1 MSTTLTSTINELDLK
16 STAASA
22 REIALANELSI
33 ENIKPPKGTD
43 RRRLPRLAFLFESQG
58 IAEYRR
64 GSSEFRSYFHSAMA
78 CWCALASEANTPV
91 SLEKN
96 SVSIYQI
103 INKELA
109 LEPLAPNLAIA
120 FHLGVSGLLAERSAE
135 TRLHLQ
141 KLDISA
147 SNFEENWLKTVFN
160 NVASAF
166 ALLVRK
172 SNGWSDIQQA
182 LSAIEQLKTDQK
194 KYEDKYLDNIA
205 DRDSQTKEALVLLGF
220 YNLAQMTITV
230 AEYLKSGTEGNTEIG
245 LRIDRY
251 RRQATEAFTTAS
263 EVPKMRFAEL
273 LWAGCKELLRNSL
286 WSHLEALPEGV
297 RNFGEILIGNRP
309 DPVLELW
316 PSQQEA
322 LRRSF
327 LDPYQRAVMVE
338 MPTSAGKTL
347 LAKFAIAQ
355 TKAFASTSTIAYIVP
370 TRALVNQVT
379 LDLRQD
385 FSPLGYQIEQA
396 VPAFELDPT
405 ESILLSGK
413 LDILV
418 TTPEKLDLLIR
429 ADHPVTKEISLVV
442 ADEAHNLQDNNRG
455 ARLELLLG
463 TIKREKRN
471 TRFLLLSPFLPN
483 GKELLTWLGEER
495 TLPPIQINWKPN
507 NRIVSSITVKGRES
521 KRKLVLEVLPAADNS
536 AITKGTILPIG
547 NNESVPESLTIG
559 RLSKAAT
566 LALMDRGGILVLCR
580 GKGTAMKRAKE
591 IADTLPPIVHG
602 SDLREAVCEY
612 LVAEAGYES
621 TLVKCLKHGVAY
633 HHAGLSHESRWLI
646 EKLIRSKEV
655 KIVCG
660 TTTLAQG
667 VNFPISTVIIET
679 LQKGRNNKLSYAD
692 FWNIAGRAGR
702 TLVDSLGVIAFPSP
716 NAKKKKEYVEFLSG
730 EAKEISSQLTHL
742 LAAAEAIGEDFNLAA
757 LRNWP
762 QLSALLQFLA
772 HAVRVADNVDMADEM
787 ESLLRSSLIYHQ
799 ASKTEQNPAL
809 DKFINLCRCYVR
821 QVEASKK
828 GLLALADTTGFA
840 TPSVLYLVAKTSE
853 EYKDL
858 KNIDSWS
865 PTSLFSNDIS
875 GLSKRIDLVSQI
887 PEMRLSDGQG
897 GALDTERVAKIIRD
911 WVNGESLLEL
921 TKRYPKPSVDTVD
934 GENGTDQ
941 QVADFSSYLFS
952 TLITNASWG
961 IGALEGLCLAGGGDK
976 ASSAAAHVP
985 SMIYFGVQSTEAV
998 WLRMAGLPRIVAE
1011 GAASLWREQNKN
1023 TPTSYNDL
1031 RGWISSFDEKEW
1043 KKIIPPTTKISEK
1056 SMKIIWQ
1063 ELNGSNQ

>member
-1 MSTTLTSTINELDLK
+1 MTTTLTSTINELDLK
-16 STAASA
+16 SIAASA
-22 REIALANELSI
+22 RETALANELSI
-33 ENIKPPKGTD
+33 EHIKPAKGTD

-58 IAEYRR
+58 LTEYRR
-64 GSSEFRSYFHSAMA
+64 NSSEFRSHFYSAMA
-78 CWCALASEANTPV
+78 CWCAIASEVDAPITPG
-91 SLEKN
+91 KT

-109 LEPLAPNLAIA
+109 LEPLEPNLSIA

-135 TRLHLQ
+135 TRLHLK
-141 KLDISA
+141 KLDIST
-147 SNFEENWLKTVFN
+147 SSYGGDWLKTVFN
-160 NVASAF
+160 NIASAF

-182 LSAIEQLKTDQK
+182 LSAIEQLKNDQR
-194 KYEDKYLDNIA
+194 KYEDQYLDQIT
-205 DRDSQTKEALVLLGF
+205 DRDNQTKEALVLLGF

-230 AEYLKSGTEGNTEIG
+230 AEYLKSGAEGHTEVG
-245 LRIDRY
+245 LRLDRY
-251 RRQATEAFTTAS
+251 KRQATEAFTTAS
-263 EVPKMRFAEL
+263 EIPKTRFAEL
-273 LWAGCKELLRNSL
+273 LWAGCKELIRNSL
-286 WSHLEALPEGV
+286 WNHLEALPEGV
-297 RNFGEILIGNRP
+297 RNFGEVLIGDRP

-370 TRALVNQVT
+370 TRALVNQIT

-405 ESILLSGK
+405 ESMLLSGK

-429 ADHPVTKEISLVV
+429 ADHPVTKDISLVI
-442 ADEAHNLQDNNRG
+442 ADEAHNLQDDNRG

-507 NRIVSSITVKGRES
+507 SRIVGSITAKGRES

-536 AITKGTILPIG
+536 AIAEGTILSIG
-547 NNESVPESLTIG
+547 SKDSVPESLTIG

-566 LALMDRGGILVLCR
+566 LALMERGGILVLCR

-591 IADTLPPIVHG
+591 IADSLPPITEE
-602 SDLREAVCEY
+602 SDLRDAVCEY
-612 LVAEAGYES
+612 LIAEAGYES

-646 EKLIRSKEV
+646 EKLIRAKAV
-655 KIVCG
+655 KIICG

-667 VNFPISTVIIET
+667 VNFPISTVIVET
-679 LQKGRNNKLSYAD
+679 LQKGDKKLSYAD

-716 NAKKKKEYVEFLSG
+716 SAKKREEYVKFLAG
-730 EAKEISSQLTHL
+730 EAKEIASQLTHL

-762 QLSALLQFLA
+762 QLSSLLQFLA

-799 ASKTEQNPAL
+799 ASKSEQNPAL
-809 DKFINLCRCYVR
+809 DRFINLCRSYVR
-821 QVEASKK
+821 QIEAGKK

-858 KNIDSWS
+858 KDIDGWN
-865 PTSLFSNDIS
+865 PASLFSDDIS

-897 GALDTERVAKIIRD
+897 GPLDADRVARIIRD

-921 TKRYPKPSVDTVD
+921 AKRHPKPNEDSAEGVD
-934 GENGTDQ
+934 NTDQ
-941 QVADFSSYLFS
+941 QVAEFSSYLFS

-961 IGALEGLCLAGGGDK
+961 IGALEGLCLAGGADE
-976 ASSAAAHVP
+976 ASGSAAHVP

-1011 GAASLWREQNKN
+1011 GAASLWREQNMK
-1023 TPTSYNDL
+1023 TPNSYNEL
-1031 RGWISSFDEKEW
+1031 RGWISNIDEKDW
-1043 KKIIPPTTKISEK
+1043 KKIIPSSSKITEK
-1056 SMKIIWQ
+1056 SMRIIWK
-1063 ELNGSNQ
+1063 ELNGSTQ

>member
-1 MSTTLTSTINELDLK
+1 MTTTLTSTISELDLT

-33 ENIKPPKGTD
+33 ETIKPAKGTAI
-43 RRRLPRLAFLFESQG
+43 RRLPRLAFLFESQG
-58 IAEYRR
+58 ISEYRR
-64 GSSEFRSYFHSAMA
+64 GSSEFRSHFYSAMA
-78 CWCALASEANTPV
+78 CWCAIASEIDSPIT
-91 SLEKN
+91 LKKN
-96 SVSIYQI
+96 SASIFQI
-103 INKELA
+103 ISKELA
-109 LEPLAPNLAIA
+109 LEPLEPKLAIA
-120 FHLGVSGLLAERSAE
+120 FHLGISGLLAARSAE

-141 KLDISA
+141 NLDIST
-147 SNFEENWLKTVFN
+147 SNFEGNWLKTVFN

-166 ALLVRK
+166 TLLVRK
-172 SNGWSDIQQA
+172 SNGWGDIQQA
-182 LSAIEQLKTDQK
+182 LSAIEQLKHDQQ
-194 KYEDKYLDNIA
+194 KYEDNYLDNIT
-205 DRDSQTKEALVLLGF
+205 DRDSQTKEALALLGF
-220 YNLAQMTITV
+220 YNLAQMIITV
-230 AEYLKSGTEGNTEIG
+230 AEYLKSGTEGNIEIG

-251 RRQATEAFTTAS
+251 KRQATEAFTTAS
-263 EVPKMRFAEL
+263 EIPKMRFAEL

-297 RNFGEILIGNRP
+297 RNFGEALIANRP

-355 TKAFASTSTIAYIVP
+355 TKAFASTSIIVYIVP
-370 TRALVNQVT
+370 TRALVNQIT

-405 ESILLSGK
+405 ESMLLSGK

-429 ADHPVTKEISLVV
+429 ADHPATKEISLVI

-495 TLPPIQINWKPN
+495 TLPPIQINWRPN
-507 NRIVSSITVKGRES
+507 NRVVGSVTARGRES
-521 KRKLVLEVLPAADNS
+521 KRKLVLEILPAADNS
-536 AITKGTILPIG
+536 AITAGTILPIG
-547 NNESVPESLTIG
+547 SKDSVPEALTIG

-566 LALMDRGGILVLCR
+566 LALMERGGILVLCR

-591 IADTLPPIVHG
+591 IADSLPPITEG

-621 TLVKCLKHGVAY
+621 TLVKCLKHGVAF

-667 VNFPISTVIIET
+667 VNFPISTVIVET
-679 LQKGRNNKLSYAD
+679 LQKGDKKLSYAD

-702 TLVDSLGVIAFPSP
+702 TLVDSVGVIAFPSP
-716 NAKKKKEYVEFLSG
+716 DAKKKKEYIKFLSG

-762 QLSALLQFLA
+762 QLSSLLQFLA
-772 HAVRVADNVDMADEM
+772 HAVRVAENVDMADEM

-809 DKFINLCRCYVR
+809 DKFINLCRSYVR
-821 QVEASKK
+821 QIEAGKK

-840 TPSVLYLVAKTSE
+840 TPSVLYLVAKTSQ

-858 KNIDSWS
+858 KNIDGWH
-865 PTSLFSNDIS
+865 PTTLFSDNIS

-897 GALDTERVAKIIRD
+897 GTLDPERVAGIIRD

-921 TKRYPKPSVDTVD
+921 TKRYPKTSDDSASTV
-934 GENGTDQ
+934 NSTDQ
-941 QVADFSSYLFS
+941 QVAEFSSYLFS

-961 IGALEGLCLAGGGDK
+961 IGALEGLCLAGEGDE
-976 ASSAAAHVP
+976 SSNPAAHVP

-1011 GAASLWREQNKN
+1011 GAASLWREQNL
-1023 TPTSYNDL
+1023 TAPSSYNEL
-1031 RGWISSFDEKEW
+1031 RGWISSFEDKDW
-1043 KKIIPPTTKISEK
+1043 KKIIPPTSRISEK
-1056 SMKIIWQ
+1056 SMKVIWK
-1063 ELNGSNQ
+1063 ELNGSSQ

>member
-1 MSTTLTSTINELDLK
+1 MTSSLISTIDELSLVE
-16 STAASA
+16 TAASA
-22 REIALANELSI
+22 RETALANELSI
-33 ENIKPPKGTD
+33 EHIKPVKGTE

-58 IAEYRR
+58 LVEYRR
-64 GSSEFRSYFHSAMA
+64 NKVEFRSHFYSAMA
-78 CWCALASEANTPV
+78 CWCAIASEVDAQDT
-91 SLEKN
+91 N
-96 SVSIYQI
+96 SDSICQI

-109 LEPLAPNLAIA
+109 LEPLEPHLSIA

-135 TRLHLQ
+135 TRLHLK
-141 KLDISA
+141 KLDLSILS
-147 SNFEENWLKTVFN
+147 SEDNWLRTVFN

-172 SNGWSDIQQA
+172 SDGWEDIQLA
-182 LSAIEQLKTDQK
+182 LSAIEQLRNDQK
-194 KYEDKYLDNIA
+194 KYEDNYLDKFT
-205 DRDSQTKEALVLLGF
+205 DRDGQTKEALTLLGF

-230 AEYLKSGTEGNTEIG
+230 AEYLKSGTEGHTEIG
-245 LRIDRY
+245 LRLDRY
-251 RRQATEAFTTAS
+251 KRQATEAFNTAS
-263 EVPKMRFAEL
+263 DIPKVRFAEL
-273 LWAGCKELLRNSL
+273 LWVGCKELIRNSL
-286 WSHLEALPEGV
+286 WSHLEALPEDV
-297 RNFGEILIGNRP
+297 RKFGGNLIGGRP

-322 LRRSF
+322 LRKSF

-355 TKAFASTSTIAYIVP
+355 TKAFASASTIAYIVP
-370 TRALVNQVT
+370 TRALVNQIT

-405 ESILLSGK
+405 ESMLLSGQ

-429 ADHPVTKEISLVV
+429 SDHPVTKEISLVI
-442 ADEAHNLQDNNRG
+442 ADEAHNLQDDNRG

-507 NRIVSSITVKGRES
+507 SRIVGAISAKGRES
-521 KRKLVLEVLPAADNS
+521 KRRLVFEVLPSADNS
-536 AITKGTILPIG
+536 AIAEHTFLPIG
-547 NNESVPESLTIG
+547 SKDVVPDSLTIG
-559 RLSKAAT
+559 SLSKAAT
-566 LALMDRGGILVLCR
+566 LALMERGGILVLCR

-591 IADTLPPIVHG
+591 IADSLPIMSKG

-633 HHAGLSHESRWLI
+633 HHSGLSHEARCLI
-646 EKLIRSKEV
+646 EKLIRVKEV

-667 VNFPISTVIIET
+667 VNFPISTVIVET
-679 LQKGRNNKLSYAD
+679 LQKGDKKLSYAD

-702 TLVDSLGVIAFPSP
+702 TLIDSLGVIAFPSP
-716 NAKKKKEYVEFLSG
+716 SAKKREEYVTFLSG
-730 EAKEISSQLTHL
+730 EAKEIASQLTHL
-742 LAAAEAIGEDFNLAA
+742 LTAAEAIGEDFNLAA

-762 QLSALLQFLA
+762 QLSSLLQFLA

-799 ASKTEQNPAL
+799 ASKSEQNPAF
-809 DKFINLCRCYVR
+809 DKFINLCRSYVR
-821 QVEASKK
+821 QIEAGKK

-840 TPSVLYLVAKTSE
+840 TPSVLYLVAKTSGE
-853 EYKDL
+853 GEYKDL
-858 KNIDSWS
+858 KKVDSWN
-865 PTSLFSNDIS
+865 PGSLFSEDIS

-897 GALDTERVAKIIRD
+897 GPLDSERVARIIRD

-921 TKRYPKPSVDTVD
+921 AKRHPKSNAEHVEGLDS
-934 GENGTDQ
+934 TDQ
-941 QVADFSSYLFS
+941 QVAEFSSYLFS

-961 IGALEGLCLAGGGDK
+961 IGALEGLCLAGREEE
-976 ASSAAAHVP
+976 ALNAAAHVP
-985 SMIYFGVQSTEAV
+985 SMIYFGVHSTEAL

-1011 GAASLWREQNKN
+1011 GAASLWRAQSMK
-1023 TPTSYNDL
+1023 TPNSYNEL
-1031 RGWISSFDEKEW
+1031 REWISNIEEHDW
-1043 KKIIPPTTKISEK
+1043 KKIIPSKSKISEK
-1056 SMKIIWQ
+1056 SMRIIWA
-1063 ELNGSNQ
+1063 ELNGSKQ